1 MPKQGMYLPTKAEPT
16 GTIVKVVSGEFV
28 PTVVWPTTGKWG
40 ILPGRAVFYG
50 HILWWVLAIVS
61 QVLIGLMGPTSF
73 LKPPDGTPGADDY
86 TVAVPGNTTTI
97 GVMGFVTTLL
107 GVLTLL
113 AAASYWPAEE
123 YKGVVWV
130 NAIIF
135 TLTVFGLVCAFYV
148 TCEAFTQPNNA
159 FVVICCV
166 GMFFLLHSQMFL
178 FATAST
184 LEVTQLPRI
193 MVPALLF
200 SFNLVSAIAM
210 NDVDL
215 AAGGTSWGGFTDHQK
230 ALAYVNTFLGAI
242 VLIGSG
248 LLRWW
253 IEMGNAEDGGVKG
266 LDVTKLVNHPGKRSV
281 LMTVVFVNA
290 ITQTYICG
298 LTTGVAYLF
307 QFPATILVWLLTGII
322 LNPATEGFGT
332 GDIKESL
339 ASQ

>member
-16 GTIVKVVSGEFV
+16 GTIVKVVSGDFV

-40 ILPGRAVFYG
+40 ILPGRVVFYG

-73 LKPPDGTPGADDY
+73 LVPPDGTPGADDY
-86 TVAVPGNTTTI
+86 DVAVPANTTTI

-113 AAASYWPAEE
+113 GAASYWEAED

-135 TLTVFGLVCAFYV
+135 TLTTFGLVCAFYI
-148 TCEAFTQPNNA
+148 TAEAFTKPNNV

-210 NDVDL
+210 NDADG
-215 AAGGTSWGGFTDHQK
+215 AGASWTGFTDHQK
-230 ALAYVNTFLGAI
+230 ALAYLNTFLGAG

-253 IEMGNAEDGGVKG
+253 IEMGKAEDGGVKG

-298 LTTGVAYLF
+298 LTSGTAYLF

-322 LNPATEGFGT
+322 LDPSTETFGK
-332 GDIKESL
+332 GEVKEAL
-339 ASQ
+339 ASA

>member
-1 MPKQGMYLPTKAEPT
+1 MYLPTKAEPT
-16 GTIVKVVSGEFV
+16 GTIVKVVTGKFV

-40 ILPGRAVFYG
+40 ILPGRVVFYG
-50 HILWWVLAIVS
+50 HILWWVLAVVS
-61 QVLIGLMGPTSF
+61 QVLIGIMGPTSF
-73 LKPPDGTPGADDY
+73 LKPPDTPTGDDY
-86 TVAVPGNTTTI
+86 TVAVPANTTTI
-97 GVMGFVTTLL
+97 GIMGFVTTLL
-107 GVLTLL
+107 GVIALL
-113 AAASYWPAEE
+113 AAASVWDAED
-123 YKGVVWV
+123 YKGVVWA

-135 TLTVFGLVCAFYV
+135 TLTTFGLVCAFYI
-148 TCEAFTQPNNA
+148 TCEAFTQPNNV

-210 NDVDL
+210 NDVDG
-215 AAGGTSWGGFTDHQK
+215 AGASWTGFTDHQK
-230 ALAYVNTFLGAI
+230 ALAYVNTFLGAA
-242 VLIGSG
+242 VLILSA
-248 LLRWW
+248 LLRRW
-253 IEMGNAEDGGVKG
+253 INMGKADSGGVEG

-322 LNPATEGFGT
+322 LNPDTATFGK
-332 GDIKESL
+332 DDLKEAL
-339 ASQ
+339 VKQ